1 LEHRTRGSG
10 GAGHAAA
17 FFNVP
22 AEARPKVR
30 LLIGLL
36 LSFVVA
42 GAIGLGSTWFAL
54 SSNMSFGALSLGAW
68 KANPRSGTSGIDPYA
83 RAVIARNGELPVGT
97 GDGIRFTASVDDSG
111 RPLDGRCD
119 LVIRGTTPAARYFTL
134 TLYTPA
140 GSLVANSLSRFGF
153 TSQELVRDRSGDFEV
168 VVSPRARPG
177 NWLPTGGVERYVLVM
192 RFYDTSLGIA
202 TRAGREAPMPTLTST
217 GNCA

>member
-1 LEHRTRGSG
+1 M
-10 GAGHAAA
+10 
-17 FFNVP
+17 
-22 AEARPKVR
+22 
-30 LLIGLL
+30 
-36 LSFVVA
+36 VA

-54 SSNMSFGALSLGAW
+54 SNNMSFGALALGAW

-83 RAVIARNGELPVGT
+83 RAGIARNGELPVGT

-119 LVIRGTTPAARYFTL
+119 VVIRGTTPAARYFTL
-134 TLYTPA
+134 TLYTPS
-140 GSLVANSLSRFGF
+140 GNLVANSLSRFGF

-177 NWLPTGGVERYVLVM
+177 NWLPTGGVERYVLIM

-202 TRAGREAPMPTLTST
+202 TRAGREAPMPTLTSS